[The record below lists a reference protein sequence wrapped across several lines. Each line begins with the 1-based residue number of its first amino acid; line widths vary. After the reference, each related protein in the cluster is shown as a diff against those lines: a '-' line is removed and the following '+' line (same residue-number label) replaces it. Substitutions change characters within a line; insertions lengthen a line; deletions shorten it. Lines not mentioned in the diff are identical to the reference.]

1 MSITEIQKT
10 ILAMPHAFVVLQ
22 RLQVALEKEQEL
34 RKHFYEIIEE
44 NRKMEFING
53 EIYFHSPVKQ
63 KHNDANGRVYRLISA
78 FVDEYDLGWTGIEK
92 TLVSLTRNDYEP
104 DVCFW
109 KQAKAKNF
117 TEDQMK
123 FPAPDFVVEVLSKS
137 TANTDRTIKY
147 EDYEAHGVKEY
158 WIIDPTKQT
167 IEQYV
172 LSHKKYELLF
182 KGKDGNIESVAI
194 KNFKIP
200 VKAIFDK
207 RLTNKVLTEL
217 LK

>member
-1 MSITEIQKT
+1 MSISEIQKGVM
-10 ILAMPHAFVVLQ
+10 AMPHAFVVLQ
-22 RLQVALEKEQEL
+22 RLQDALEKEKEL

-53 EIYFHSPVKQ
+53 EIYFHSPVKL
-63 KHNDANGRVYRLISA
+63 KHNEATLRIARLLGGFA
-78 FVDEYDLGWTGIEK
+78 DEFDLGIVGIEK
-92 TLVSLTRNDYEP
+92 LLVSLTRNDYEP

-109 KQAKAKNF
+109 KQSRAKDF
-117 TEDQMK
+117 VEDQMQ
-123 FPAPDFVVEVLSKS
+123 FPAPDLVVEVLSKS
-137 TANTDRTIKY
+137 TANNDRTIKY

-158 WIIDPTKQT
+158 WIVDPTKQT

-172 LSHKKYELLF
+172 LSHKKYELIV
-182 KGKDGNIESVAI
+182 KGKDGNIESVAM

-207 RLTNKVLTEL
+207 RLTNKALNDI

>member
-1 MSITEIQKT
+1 MSIAEIQKS
-10 ILAMPHAFVVLQ
+10 ILAMSHAYVVLQ
-22 RLQVALEKEQEL
+22 RIRSVLDKEKDL
-34 RKHFYEIIEE
+34 RKRFYQIIED
-44 NRKMEFING
+44 NHKVEFING
-53 EIYFHSPVKQ
+53 KIIFHTPSQKRHQDAVGNLIKLLPTFTE
-63 KHNDANGRVYRLISA
+63 KHN
-78 FVDEYDLGWTGIEK
+78 LGWVGFYDIM
-92 TLVSLTRNDYEP
+92 VSLTRNDYEP

-109 KQAKAKNF
+109 KQSKAKDF
-117 TEDQMK
+117 TEDQMQ
-123 FPAPDFVVEVLSKS
+123 FPAPDLVVEVLSKS
-137 TANTDRTIKY
+137 TENRDRTIKY

-182 KGKDGNIESVAI
+182 KGKDGNIESVAM

-200 VKAIFDK
+200 VRAIFDK